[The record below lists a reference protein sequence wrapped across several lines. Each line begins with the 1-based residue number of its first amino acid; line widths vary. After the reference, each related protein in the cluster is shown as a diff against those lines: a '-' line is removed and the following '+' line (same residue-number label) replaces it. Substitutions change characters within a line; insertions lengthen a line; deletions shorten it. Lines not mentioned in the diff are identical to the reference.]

1 MSKYIVELAPDWLI
15 DEVAAYL
22 MPNSCIAGGFLKD
35 AYTYFTL
42 PKRTD
47 YDFIPDDAEYDFM
60 PVDVDMFFTDEKSRK
75 QAIKTVVSNRTTY
88 RVWTSNNSEK
98 YRIDLPD
105 FSTRQEVDFVS
116 KVYGN
121 VEEVLDTFDF
131 TIVQAA
137 LYKDDNDGQ
146 FYVKMHKDFLKDLEN
161 REIVYNTNSKVF
173 NENILKRLVK
183 YKEYDYTIQQGVNSQ
198 NILHIL
204 CEQYSEIKKIFQ
216 DNEVIVEKMLEHTP
230 DLVSN
235 LIDYISTMLD
245 SHVQKDNTLESMS
258 NIDTHTLSM
267 AVSYFYDY
275 FDIDNLVKT
284 RAEISKTL
292 SNLYICAE
300 QVPTDNVSYFMRKLL
315 VLLDTL
321 VSENVVSVEKARKI
335 FEFVYYHD
343 ITTNLDEKRLSN
355 RRNVIC
361 RKCNGA
367 IKYCEGEHLQYISFG
382 PYEAENYG
390 REVSNPF
397 NHSSKWPVFSHEAE
411 MVYKSFFVNDCASY
425 GIDGQIVDDVSKK
438 WAQKTVDFWLEVK
451 GEEESNVPLTRW
463 RQMIEEKLFDPTIP
477 PSLLTEL
484 SMAI

>member
-1 MSKYIVELAPDWLI
+1 MSEYIVEPAPDWLI
-15 DEVAAYL
+15 DEVAGYL

-42 PKRTD
+42 TD
-47 YDFIPDDAEYDFM
+47 NTKYDFM
-60 PVDVDMFFTDEKSRK
+60 PADVDMFFIDEENRK
-75 QAIKTVVSNRTTY
+75 EAIKTVVSDRSTY
-88 RVWTSNNSEK
+88 KVWTSTNSEK
-98 YRIDLPD
+98 YRINLPD

-121 VEEVLDTFDF
+121 VEEILDTFDF

-137 LYKDDNDGQ
+137 LYKDENDGK

-173 NENILKRLVK
+173 NENMLKRLVK
-183 YKEYDYTIQQGVNSQ
+183 YKEYNYTIQQGENSQ

-204 CEQYSEIKKIFQ
+204 CEQYGEIKKIVQ
-216 DNEVIVEKMLEHTP
+216 DNEAIVEKMLENTP
-230 DLVSN
+230 DLISD
-235 LIDYISTMLD
+235 LIDYISTMLN

-275 FDIDNLVKT
+275 FDIDNLMKT
-284 RAEISKTL
+284 RAETSKIL

-315 VLLDTL
+315 VLLDAL

-343 ITTNLDEKRLSN
+343 MTTNLDEKGLPN

-367 IKYCEGEHLQYISFG
+367 IKYCEGDHLQYISFG

-397 NHSSKWPVFSHEAE
+397 SHSSKSPVFSHEAE
-411 MVYKSFFVNDCASY
+411 IVYKSFFVNDYVSY
-425 GIDGQIVDDVSKK
+425 GIDEQNLDGVSKE

-451 GEEESNVPLTRW
+451 GEEESNVPLARW

-484 SMAI
+484 SEAI